1 MFRRTT
7 LDVSFQGVSKLF
19 AAAYETTDIERN
31 ANTEE
36 SRRRYY
42 LPRAQIKDYNILIDG
57 RYDQNVNSILR
68 YNELLKMTTG
78 RSEDYSTGC
87 LLDYDDYIQDFNIV
101 GIDLS
106 HQAVLVSDPKINRQI
121 EFVYKLPSSNAAI
134 NYDLLTVLE
143 KEK

>member
-1 MFRRTT
+1 MSR
-7 LDVSFQGVSKLF
+7 LF
-19 AAAYETTDIERN
+19 AAAYETDNIERN
-31 ANTEE
+31 ADTEE

-42 LPRAQIKDYNILIDG
+42 IPIAEIKDYNVLIDG
-57 RYDQNVNSILR
+57 INFYDQNVNSSIVR

-87 LLDYDDYIQDFNIV
+87 LLDYDHYIKDFNIV

-106 HQAVLVSDPKINRQI
+106 HQAVLDSDPKINQQI
-121 EFVYKLPSSNAAI
+121 KFVYKLQSGNAAI